1 MFDKQRCDVDGSL
14 FFVLFPLVVSSIST
28 VEICNDGLYVS
39 MISWKLKFRFAAM
52 YVVLKKL
59 VKVLTIPYGSMAI
72 SVPNLR
78 NLGTDDGD
86 VFMLR

>member
-1 MFDKQRCDVDGSL
+1 
-14 FFVLFPLVVSSIST
+14 
-28 VEICNDGLYVS
+28 
-39 MISWKLKFRFAAM
+39 M